1 MTANIFGGYDDLI
14 VILVALVVL
23 FGGTQLPKLARN
35 AGEAMRE
42 FRKAHTEAL
51 DGVQGSAGAAQTGNA
66 AGGAVLS
73 PTPSAPG
80 PVALAAGVG
89 SPAAPVAPDEK
100 LTLSRSELDALLA
113 AREAQARADAAKA
126 DTAKA

>member
-51 DGVQGSAGAAQTGNA
+51 DGQEGSAGAAQAGNA
-66 AGGAVLS
+66 GGGAVSS
-73 PTPSAPG
+73 PTPSVPG
-80 PVALAAGVG
+80 PAALATGVG
-89 SPAAPVAPDEK
+89 SQAAAGAQEERV
-100 LTLSRSELDALLA
+100 TLSRSELDALLA
-113 AREAQARADAAKA
+113 AREAQAKAEAAKA